1 MIDFMSEVLK
11 RKEDMLADIKTLCQ
25 IPSTLDESTAKEN
38 QPFGKACRDA
48 LDAMLEIGKRDGYEV
63 CDVDGYAGHI
73 DVGEGEESFG
83 ILGHLDV
90 VPCNKVGWDYPPYDM
105 TIVDNKLYG
114 RGVADDKGPLIAGYY
129 AAKIIK
135 ELNQL
140 SLQINNLIS
149 LLSEQ
154 PVINDS
160 EITEDNI
167 NDEASVPEKFLGSEL
182 QGDDNLFESDI
193 EIPEGEAFVEKEPG
207 QEMIVDDG
215 EELILE

>member
-1 MIDFMSEVLK
+1 MTN
-11 RKEDMLADIKTLCQ
+11 LA
-25 IPSTLDESTAKEN
+25 
-38 QPFGKACRDA
+38 
-48 LDAMLEIGKRDGYEV
+48 
-63 CDVDGYAGHI
+63 
-73 DVGEGEESFG
+73 
-83 ILGHLDV
+83 
-90 VPCNKVGWDYPPYDM
+90 
-105 TIVDNKLYG
+105 
-114 RGVADDKGPLIAGYY
+114 
-129 AAKIIK
+129 IIK

-167 NDEASVPEKFLGSEL
+167 NDETSVPENFLGSEF
-182 QGDDNLFESDI
+182 QREDNLFGSDI
-193 EIPEGEAFVEKEPG
+193 EIPEGEPLVEEGSG

>member
-1 MIDFMSEVLK
+1 M
-11 RKEDMLADIKTLCQ
+11 T
-25 IPSTLDESTAKEN
+25 N
-38 QPFGKACRDA
+38 
-48 LDAMLEIGKRDGYEV
+48 LE
-63 CDVDGYAGHI
+63 
-73 DVGEGEESFG
+73 
-83 ILGHLDV
+83 
-90 VPCNKVGWDYPPYDM
+90 
-105 TIVDNKLYG
+105 
-114 RGVADDKGPLIAGYY
+114 
-129 AAKIIK
+129 IIK

-167 NDEASVPEKFLGSEL
+167 NDETSVLEIFLGSEF
-182 QGDDNLFESDI
+182 QEKGNLFKSDI
-193 EIPEGEAFVEKEPG
+193 KIPEGEAFVEEEPG

>member
-1 MIDFMSEVLK
+1 M
-11 RKEDMLADIKTLCQ
+11 T
-25 IPSTLDESTAKEN
+25 N
-38 QPFGKACRDA
+38 
-48 LDAMLEIGKRDGYEV
+48 LE
-63 CDVDGYAGHI
+63 
-73 DVGEGEESFG
+73 
-83 ILGHLDV
+83 
-90 VPCNKVGWDYPPYDM
+90 
-105 TIVDNKLYG
+105 
-114 RGVADDKGPLIAGYY
+114 
-129 AAKIIK
+129 IIK

-167 NDEASVPEKFLGSEL
+167 NDDATSAPELFLGSEF
-182 QGDDNLFESDI
+182 QEEDNLFGSDI
-193 EIPEGEAFVEKEPG
+193 ETPEGEAFVEEEPG

>member
-1 MIDFMSEVLK
+1 M
-11 RKEDMLADIKTLCQ
+11 T
-25 IPSTLDESTAKEN
+25 N
-38 QPFGKACRDA
+38 
-48 LDAMLEIGKRDGYEV
+48 LE
-63 CDVDGYAGHI
+63 
-73 DVGEGEESFG
+73 
-83 ILGHLDV
+83 
-90 VPCNKVGWDYPPYDM
+90 
-105 TIVDNKLYG
+105 
-114 RGVADDKGPLIAGYY
+114 
-129 AAKIIK
+129 IIK

-167 NDEASVPEKFLGSEL
+167 NDETSVPKNFLGSEF
-182 QGDDNLFESDI
+182 QGNDNLFESDV
-193 EIPEGEAFVEKEPG
+193 EIPEGEAFAEEEPG

>member
-1 MIDFMSEVLK
+1 M
-11 RKEDMLADIKTLCQ
+11 T
-25 IPSTLDESTAKEN
+25 N
-38 QPFGKACRDA
+38 
-48 LDAMLEIGKRDGYEV
+48 LE
-63 CDVDGYAGHI
+63 
-73 DVGEGEESFG
+73 
-83 ILGHLDV
+83 
-90 VPCNKVGWDYPPYDM
+90 
-105 TIVDNKLYG
+105 
-114 RGVADDKGPLIAGYY
+114 
-129 AAKIIK
+129 IIK

-167 NDEASVPEKFLGSEL
+167 NDATSVPENFLGSEL
-182 QGDDNLFESDI
+182 QENDNLFESDV
-193 EIPEGEAFVEKEPG
+193 EIPKGEAFVEEEPG